1 MMACNRRSDNLSLV
15 KYGHSAII
23 RGESHTPKHDTCPGG
38 EDRQRKERHN
48 CSVAPSVPM
57 SSVQVHV
64 AGVAGLPAAGS
75 RRLCAETN
83 VLPRERCARSERRSV
98 SERLTTMSC
107 SGSRITHTHI
117 KTQTCQWKCRE
128 TEKCRHVTHA
138 QLAGPLH
145 GKFCNQID
153 RQCDTIRRT
162 MH

>member
-15 KYGHSAII
+15 KYGHSEII

-38 EDRQRKERHN
+38 EDRQRRERHN
-48 CSVAPSVPM
+48 CPVAPSVPM
-57 SSVQVHV
+57 SPVQVHV

-107 SGSRITHTHI
+107 SGSRITHTHKDPGMPMEMQSLRQRNADMSHMLSLLGPCTASSATRLI
-117 KTQTCQWKCRE
+117 GSVTQ
-128 TEKCRHVTHA
+128 
-138 QLAGPLH
+138 
-145 GKFCNQID
+145 
-153 RQCDTIRRT
+153 
-162 MH
+162 